1 MAGTLRTTYFP
12 PKING
17 VEVELL
23 SVRNFRL
30 VTHTFVLRNRATLA
44 LN

>member
-23 SVRNFRL
+23 SVCNFRL
-30 VTHTFVLRNRATLA
+30 VTHTFVLRNRGDISI
-44 LN
+44 